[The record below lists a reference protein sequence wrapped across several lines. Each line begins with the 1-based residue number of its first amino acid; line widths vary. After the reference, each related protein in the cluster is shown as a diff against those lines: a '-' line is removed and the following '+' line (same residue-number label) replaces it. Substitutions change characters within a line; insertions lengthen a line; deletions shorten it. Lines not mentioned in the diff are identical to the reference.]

1 MNPSVPCRVFLTS
14 RARVLT
20 SAPHPKGDDLAM
32 DYEVNGLP
40 MHVLLVHFIVV
51 GVPLAALLTVLSAL
65 WPAARRRLG
74 IITPL
79 VALGVLIMTPVAVQ
93 AGQWLLARVHNTPLI
108 TTHADLGSTMIW
120 FSIGLFVAALLAW
133 GVPTMMARR
142 SGGAPPWVGVVVAV
156 VAVVLAGASV
166 VQVYRVGEAGSAA
179 LWTGSFCQVP
189 LNADG
194 SCPVAG

>member
-1 MNPSVPCRVFLTS
+1 VFLTS

-20 SAPHPKGDDLAM
+20 SARHPKGDDLAM
-32 DYEVNGLP
+32 EYEVNGLP
-40 MHVLLVHFIVV
+40 LHVLLVHFIVV

-79 VALGVLIMTPVAVQ
+79 VALAVLIMTPVAVE
-93 AGQWLLARVHNTPLI
+93 AGEWLQARVHPTALI
-108 TTHADLGSTMIW
+108 NAHVDLGSTMIW
-120 FSIGLFVAALLAW
+120 FSAALFLAALLAW

-156 VAVVLAGASV
+156 VAVVVAGASV
-166 VQVYRVGEAGSAA
+166 VQVYR
-179 LWTGSFCQVP
+179 LIR
-189 LNADG
+189 LR
-194 SCPVAG
+194 